1 MKIEW
6 VIYFLMAVCICMIGF
21 NLVFALWER
30 LREHGGRR
38 RAQRMSEHLLL
49 SMRRSAEQ
57 GMSEHL
63 VYLAKRLARL
73 SWMEAYDRAL
83 EEQCER
89 NSRRL
94 EDYLIAAAPV
104 FIMLLPAYRFKD
116 DLHRAFFANMVEKW
130 YRPRP
135 APAELVSALQGYTQA
150 GSFYLRQNA
159 LEALAAVGGA
169 RDLAAAFVA
178 MDRAQEFHHPKLLT
192 EVALSFQGDA
202 NHLAVELSERFAEMS
217 PSAQVAVM
225 NYLRMSGAVAAPKG
239 CLGADG
245 QPHPTPRAAQ
255 VAWVIGLLQDPAQDR
270 ELRLAC
276 LRFLGSHTSPEAYPL
291 LLELAQERDDGAWE
305 FSAVACTVLAQ
316 YPAPQTVAVLK
327 GCLSSRVWYVRNNAA
342 ASLCSLE
349 VSLGEDLGDVLDGTD
364 AYAREMLLYHWER
377 AASAGGG
384 GR

>member
-6 VIYFLMAVCICMIGF
+6 IIYFLMAVCVCMIGF

-30 LREHGGRR
+30 LREHGDQQ

-49 SMRRSAEQ
+49 CMRRSAEQ

-63 VYLAKRLARL
+63 AYLAKRLARL

-83 EEQCER
+83 ESQRER
-89 NSRRL
+89 NPQQL

-104 FIMLLPAYRFKD
+104 FIMLLPAYRSKD

-135 APAELVSALQGYTQA
+135 APAELVTALQGYAQA

-159 LEALAAVGGA
+159 LEALGAVGSA
-169 RDLAAAFVA
+169 RDVAVAFAA

-192 EVALSFQGDA
+192 EVALSFKGDV
-202 NHLAVELSERFAEMS
+202 NHLAVELVERFAEMS

-225 NYLRMSGAVAAPKG
+225 NFLRMSGAVAAPNG

-245 QPHPTPRAAQ
+245 TPHSTPRAAQ

-276 LRFLGSHTSPEAYPL
+276 LRYLGSCVSPDAYPL
-291 LLELAQERDDGAWE
+291 LLQLAQDPDEGTWE
-305 FSAVACTVLAQ
+305 FAAVACSVLAQ
-316 YPAPQTVAVLK
+316 YPGPQTLAVLK

-342 ASLCSLE
+342 ASLY
-349 VSLGEDLGDVLDGTD
+349 SLGASLDADLGDVLDGSD
-364 AYAREMLLYHWER
+364 AYARDMLLYHWER
-377 AASAGGG
+377 EANAVGG

>member
-30 LREHGGRR
+30 LRERGSRR
-38 RAQRMSEHLLL
+38 RAQRMSEHLAH

-57 GMSEHL
+57 GMGEHL
-63 VYLAKRLARL
+63 AYLSKRLARL

-83 EEQCER
+83 EEQRARE
-89 NSRRL
+89 SQAL
-94 EDYLIAAAPV
+94 EAYLEAAAPV
-104 FIMLLPAYRFKD
+104 FAMLLPAYRSKD

-202 NHLAVELSERFAEMS
+202 NYLAVELVERFVEMS

-225 NYLRMSGAVAAPKG
+225 NYLRMSGAVAAPNG
-239 CLGADG
+239 GLGTDG
-245 QPHPTPRAAQ
+245 RSYPTPRAAQ
-255 VAWVIGLLQDPAQDR
+255 EAWVIGLLQDSGQDR

-276 LRFLGSHTSPEAYPL
+276 LRYLGSHTSPEAYPL
-291 LLELAQERDDGAWE
+291 LLGLAQERDEGAWE

-342 ASLCSLE
+342 ASLYNLGVSLE
-349 VSLGEDLGDVLDGTD
+349 EDLGDVLDGTD

>member
-30 LREHGGRR
+30 LREKSS
-38 RAQRMSEHLLL
+38 RARAELMGAQLVCSVRGSG
-49 SMRRSAEQ
+49 EQ
-57 GMSEHL
+57 GMREHL
-63 VYLAKRLARL
+63 ALLSKRLLRL
-73 SWMEAYDRAL
+73 SWLEAYDRAL
-83 EEQCER
+83 EGECER
-89 NSRRL
+89 NPRQL

-104 FIMLLPAYRFKD
+104 FVMLLPAYRSKD

-135 APAELVSALQGYTQA
+135 APAELVSALQSYTQA

-202 NHLAVELSERFAEMS
+202 NHLAVELVERFAEMS

-225 NYLRMSGAVAAPKG
+225 NYLRMSGAVAAPNG

-276 LRFLGSHTSPEAYPL
+276 LRYLGSHTSPEAYPL
-291 LLELAQERDDGAWE
+291 LLGLAQERDEGAWE

-316 YPAPQTVAVLK
+316 YPARQTVTVLK

-342 ASLCSLE
+342 ASLYNLGVSLE
-349 VSLGEDLGDVLDGTD
+349 EDLGDVLDGTD

>member
-6 VIYFLMAVCICMIGF
+6 IIYFLMAVCICMIGF

-30 LREHGGRR
+30 LREKGDQR
-38 RAQRMSEHLLL
+38 RAKHMSEHLLL

-63 VYLAKRLARL
+63 AYLAKRLAHL

-83 EEQCER
+83 EEQRER
-89 NSRRL
+89 NSRQL

-104 FIMLLPAYRFKD
+104 FVMLLPAYRSKD

-135 APAELVSALQGYTQA
+135 APAELVTALQGYAQA

-159 LEALAAVGGA
+159 LEALGAVASA
-169 RDLAAAFVA
+169 RDVAVAFAAL
-178 MDRAQEFHHPKLLT
+178 DQAQEFHHPKLLT
-192 EVALSFQGDA
+192 EVALSFKGDV
-202 NHLAVELSERFAEMS
+202 NHLAVELVERFAEMS

-225 NYLRMSGAVAAPKG
+225 NFLRMSGAVAAPNS

-245 QPHPTPRAAQ
+245 QLHPTPRAAQ
-255 VAWVIGLLQDPAQDR
+255 VAWVIGLLHDPAQDR

-276 LRFLGSHTSPEAYPL
+276 LRYLGSHVSPEAYPL
-291 LLELAQERDDGAWE
+291 LLHLAQDPDEGAWE
-305 FSAVACTVLAQ
+305 FAAVACSVLAQ
-316 YPAPQTVAVLK
+316 YPGPQTVAVLK

-342 ASLCSLE
+342 ASLYSLG
-349 VSLGEDLGDVLDGTD
+349 VSLDEDLGDVLDGTD
-364 AYAREMLLYHWER
+364 AYARDMLLYHWER
-377 AASAGGG
+377 QSSTGGG